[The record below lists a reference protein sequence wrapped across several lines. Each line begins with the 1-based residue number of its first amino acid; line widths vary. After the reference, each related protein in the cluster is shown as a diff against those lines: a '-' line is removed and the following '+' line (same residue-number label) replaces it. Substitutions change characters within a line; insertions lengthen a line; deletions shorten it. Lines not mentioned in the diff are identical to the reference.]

1 MVAFRFSRR
10 SGSRVSIYPDIR
22 RLRVLPV
29 STEVSRV
36 ILCPLAQP
44 NKAIGLESHIGSW
57 LACYLEPT
65 VLLAQLH
72 EPRASNHHRK
82 HETDEI

>member
-1 MVAFRFSRR
+1 MQLERQSKIKAIAQVFLVDGSFRFSRR

-29 STEVSRV
+29 NTEVSWV

-44 NKAIGLESHIGSW
+44 NKAIGLESQIGSW
-57 LACYLEPT
+57 LAC
-65 VLLAQLH
+65 
-72 EPRASNHHRK
+72 
-82 HETDEI
+82 